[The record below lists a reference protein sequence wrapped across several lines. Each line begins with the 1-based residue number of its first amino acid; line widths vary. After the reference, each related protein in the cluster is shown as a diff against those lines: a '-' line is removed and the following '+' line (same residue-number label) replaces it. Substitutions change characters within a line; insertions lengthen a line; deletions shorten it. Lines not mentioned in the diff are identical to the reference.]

1 MYVNEISSIKSKIIH
16 EKNGIKII
24 KNGKNNYNLSFYI
37 ENNKY
42 VLSSIINLDL
52 IGLIYKL
59 NEDIY
64 ESIHIEKIN
73 ENEINIT
80 LVMKRIFMD
89 IITQRYAYLN
99 IKKEVKG
106 NNIIFSSNVIKT
118 HRPTFVGSELESV
131 SVDTIINTFEIL
143 SDHKLKVECDF
154 IFLENRIPG
163 TVAIF
168 DRVLANIISKMF
180 FRFKNFIEILE

>member
-1 MYVNEISSIKSKIIH
+1 
-16 EKNGIKII
+16 
-24 KNGKNNYNLSFYI
+24 
-37 ENNKY
+37 
-42 VLSSIINLDL
+42 
-52 IGLIYKL
+52 
-59 NEDIY
+59 
-64 ESIHIEKIN
+64 
-73 ENEINIT
+73 
-80 LVMKRIFMD
+80 MKRIFMD

-131 SVDTIINTFEIL
+131 SVDTILNTFEIL
-143 SDHKLKVECDF
+143 SDHKLKVDCDF

-180 FRFKNFIEILE
+180 FRFKNFIEILK